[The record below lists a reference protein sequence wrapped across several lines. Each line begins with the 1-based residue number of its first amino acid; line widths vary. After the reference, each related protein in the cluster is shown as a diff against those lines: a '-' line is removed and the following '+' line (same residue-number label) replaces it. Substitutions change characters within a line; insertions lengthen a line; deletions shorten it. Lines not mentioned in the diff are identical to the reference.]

1 MAGEAETLLTTEHN
15 LPEPHYCHCR
25 PTIIQM
31 VTPDKVLLEV
41 IDRVL
46 IPRNI
51 SWEIYQGGIQLH
63 YNLCLI
69 DYYNK

>member
-1 MAGEAETLLTTEHN
+1 MAGEAETLVTTEHR
-15 LPEPHYCHCR
+15 LLEPHSCHCR
-25 PTIIQM
+25 PTVTQM
-31 VTPDKVLLEV
+31 ATPDRAVLEA

-46 IPRNI
+46 IPRNS
-51 SWEIYQGGIQLH
+51 SWEVYLGGVQLH